1 MVKHKNYTSLFSD
14 PAADPLGSEK
24 AKELIL
30 QYDNDF
36 RTQPSAPAINDLML
50 AVVESFKDEAI
61 GGLATFTMERGEPM
75 LEILTGIRRYGRTTE
90 NVGSP
95 LLGEVFAHIND
106 VGKSG
111 IGSLICVD
119 KTHFDI
125 IHQNGVMVLEADWME
140 EKLSQDKSL
149 KFIVDIKKDDD
160 KVETIAGTQRIVYI
174 PGRLIPFVIG
184 RHLSPREAFL
194 ILYPQIKDKNLQKC
208 CESLVNFLWIAAT
221 LKSTASKCAIA
232 HKTAGV
238 TNLSFD
244 LALQTYMHESVILR
258 DLPDLEPE
266 VSTDLY

>member
-1 MVKHKNYTSLFSD
+1 
-14 PAADPLGSEK
+14 
-24 AKELIL
+24 
-30 QYDNDF
+30 
-36 RTQPSAPAINDLML
+36 
-50 AVVESFKDEAI
+50 
-61 GGLATFTMERGEPM
+61 MERGEPT

-140 EKLSQDKSL
+140 EKLSQDTSL

-160 KVETIAGTQRIVYI
+160 KVETIAGTRRIVYI

-184 RHLSPREAFL
+184 RHLSPR
-194 ILYPQIKDKNLQKC
+194 
-208 CESLVNFLWIAAT
+208 
-221 LKSTASKCAIA
+221 
-232 HKTAGV
+232 KTFQG
-238 TNLSFD
+238 
-244 LALQTYMHESVILR
+244 
-258 DLPDLEPE
+258 
-266 VSTDLY
+266 

>member
-24 AKELIL
+24 AKQLIL

-61 GGLATFTMERGEPM
+61 GGLATFTMERGEPT
-75 LEILTGIRRYGRTTE
+75 LEILTGVRLYGRTTE

-95 LLGEVFAHIND
+95 LLGEVFAYIND
-106 VGKSG
+106 VGKTG
-111 IGSLICVD
+111 MGSLVCVD

-160 KVETIAGTQRIVYI
+160 KVETIAGTRRIVYI

-208 CESLVNFLWIAAT
+208 CESLVNFLRIAAT

-232 HKTAGV
+232 FKTAGV

-244 LALQTYMHESVILR
+244 SALQT
-258 DLPDLEPE
+258 
-266 VSTDLY
+266 